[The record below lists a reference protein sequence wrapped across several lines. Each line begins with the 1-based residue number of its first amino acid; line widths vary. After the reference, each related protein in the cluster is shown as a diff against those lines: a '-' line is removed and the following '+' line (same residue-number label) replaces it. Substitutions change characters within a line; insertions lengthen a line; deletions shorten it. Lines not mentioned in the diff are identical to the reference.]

1 MSKGTQAASSLLGRE
16 DRNGPHCLPPAPDG
30 SSDPRCPGDAQ
41 YSLTRNAV
49 TASRVTAC
57 VLLILCEPAP
67 DVSRPPEGAV
77 DLKRKEV
84 PGVGAPSGKGLM
96 CIWGVRGKSQR
107 RLPGTESRSGG
118 QGRSGWHRTRSW
130 GKLMAWV
137 REESEERETQRS
149 G

>member
-30 SSDPRCPGDAQ
+30 SSDPCCPGDAQ

-49 TASRVTAC
+49 TPSRVTAC

-84 PGVGAPSGKGLM
+84 PGVGAPERKGPHVYLG
-96 CIWGVRGKSQR
+96 CQRKESKATPRDRVQVGRTRAELLAQNQKLGEADGLGQRGK
-107 RLPGTESRSGG
+107 
-118 QGRSGWHRTRSW
+118 
-130 GKLMAWV
+130 
-137 REESEERETQRS
+137 
-149 G
+149 